1 MKKILFV
8 CHGNICRSPMA
19 EFVMKDLV
27 KKAGLASQFH
37 IESAATSREEI
48 GNPVY
53 PPARRKL
60 AEHGI
65 SCGGHAARQ
74 LTNRDYEEYDLLIG
88 MDRANLRDMAGT
100 LQKAWEEGW
109 LDEYSNE
116 HFLIKALEGRL
127 VDYPR
132 LYSLPSSMS
141 AMYPIR
147 EDTFQL
153 NFCMNF
159 SAKIKGLLSLFGEPG
174 MERFF
179 KDQLSAG
186 KDNYDEDQFFRAL
199 SEVSVLCF
207 FAANAKSGE
216 YEPKTNGKKNPEARL
231 VMNNDVIVDVEVKT
245 PGFRDFKNIIDI
257 VIPTVLLDNEGR
269 DAFLQYCDE
278 HEISGHM
285 PRVQKLKDF
294 LNSAADK
301 FEPVDHVNHM
311 NLLYINWS
319 YSEFEEEGYQ
329 EAFSLLANNSNG
341 ILTHKNIGLNLG
353 LKEEVYDKITAIVVY
368 TESLHGL
375 MFGEFR
381 FVWMRDYMGQPHFG
395 IIPLHDEGDIFK
407 VTGINPYSEQLTPIF
422 TGFLREPKHSEALI
436 QIIGEHM
443 LKL

>member
-1 MKKILFV
+1 M
-8 CHGNICRSPMA
+8 
-19 EFVMKDLV
+19 EVMKRSETKYPLRGSDL
-27 KKAGLASQFH
+27 
-37 IESAATSREEI
+37 
-48 GNPVY
+48 
-53 PPARRKL
+53 
-60 AEHGI
+60 
-65 SCGGHAARQ
+65 
-74 LTNRDYEEYDLLIG
+74 
-88 MDRANLRDMAGT
+88 AGT

-319 YSEFEEEGYQ
+319 YS
-329 EAFSLLANNSNG
+329 
-341 ILTHKNIGLNLG
+341 
-353 LKEEVYDKITAIVVY
+353 
-368 TESLHGL
+368 
-375 MFGEFR
+375 
-381 FVWMRDYMGQPHFG
+381 
-395 IIPLHDEGDIFK
+395 
-407 VTGINPYSEQLTPIF
+407 
-422 TGFLREPKHSEALI
+422 
-436 QIIGEHM
+436 
-443 LKL
+443 

>member
-1 MKKILFV
+1 M
-8 CHGNICRSPMA
+8 
-19 EFVMKDLV
+19 EVMKRSETKYPLRGSDL
-27 KKAGLASQFH
+27 
-37 IESAATSREEI
+37 
-48 GNPVY
+48 
-53 PPARRKL
+53 
-60 AEHGI
+60 
-65 SCGGHAARQ
+65 
-74 LTNRDYEEYDLLIG
+74 
-88 MDRANLRDMAGT
+88 AGT

-132 LYSLPSSMS
+132 LYSLPSSMP
-141 AMYPIR
+141 AMYPIT
-147 EDTFQL
+147 ENTFQL

-159 SAKIKGLLSLFGEPG
+159 SAKIKGLISLFGEPG

-207 FAANAKSGE
+207 FAASAKSGE

-257 VIPTVLLDNEGR
+257 VIPAVLLDNEGR

-381 FVWMRDYMGQPHFG
+381 FVWMRDHMRQPHFG

-407 VTGINPYSEQLTPIF
+407 LTGINPYSEQLTPIF
-422 TGFLREPKHSEALI
+422 TGFLREPKHSEALM